1 MKWAPIEGTLWGR
14 RLTLRPPFGRKDL
27 FMRANRGRFNFS
39 RRRIPGAVAAVL
51 LLIALAPAAG
61 AGPKEELD
69 QARARLAE
77 LERQIEAQQAVLD
90 RMSAESAALAQKMAE
105 HQAEYDATT
114 AQLLQTRR
122 RLVGA
127 EERYETVETQL
138 NERVRETFMQGP
150 ASPVEFLLGA
160 TSLSDLSARL
170 EYVDALTQ
178 TDADLANRVQN
189 LKNELSAE
197 ARAQQRLQARQAEA
211 LRQLQGEQA
220 QLDAQFAQQ
229 KVIYDDI
236 QAKKAEARKDVEK
249 LGRAYRDWLAAL
261 SGVTNGVFK
270 VCPVDQPRA
279 VYDGF
284 GAPRYAGGY
293 HPHAG
298 NDIVAPLGTKILA
311 PFAGTARSSWNALG
325 GNAVYVYGALGY
337 VYNAHLSAYSENSNG
352 AVAAGEVIGYVG
364 NTGDAQGG
372 VYHDHFEWHPNVI
385 PSDWPD
391 SAYGYDVIGSA
402 VNPYPLLQQVC

>member
-1 MKWAPIEGTLWGR
+1 
-14 RLTLRPPFGRKDL
+14 
-27 FMRANRGRFNFS
+27 MRANRGRSSLS
-39 RRRIPGAVAAVL
+39 RHRVAGAAAAML
-51 LLIALAPAAG
+51 LLITLAPAAG

-69 QARARLAE
+69 RAKARLAV
-77 LERQIEAQQAVLD
+77 LERQIEDQQAMLD
-90 RMSAESAALAQKMAE
+90 RISAESAALAQQIAE
-105 HQAEYDATT
+105 QQAEYDATT
-114 AQLLQTRR
+114 AELLQTQR
-122 RLVGA
+122 RLAGA
-127 EERYETVETQL
+127 EEQYEIVETQL

-170 EYVDALTQ
+170 EYVDAITQ
-178 TDADLANRVQN
+178 ADADLANRVQN
-189 LKNELSAE
+189 LRNQLTAE
-197 ARAQQRLQARQAEA
+197 ARGQQRLRAKQADA
-211 LRQLQGEQA
+211 LGRLRGEQT
-220 QLDAQFAQQ
+220 QLEAQFAQQ
-229 KVIYDDI
+229 REIYGDI
-236 QAKKAEARKDVEK
+236 EDKKAEAETLVEK
-249 LGRAYRDWLAAL
+249 LGREYREWLAAL
-261 SGVTNGVFK
+261 SGVSNGVFK
-270 VCPVDQPRA
+270 FCPVDQPRA

-298 NDIVAPLGTKILA
+298 NDIVAPLGTPIRA
-311 PFAGTARSSWNALG
+311 PFGGTARSSSNTLG
-325 GNAVYVYGALGY
+325 GNAVYVYGSLGY

-352 AVAAGEVIGYVG
+352 SVEAGEVIGYVG

-385 PSDWPD
+385 PSEWPD